1 MFASLKNKIKE
12 ETGSEGLLPHQRTM
26 IHPATTNN
34 NNNRL
39 KGSSNI
45 SVTSNDESQ
54 VNDKI

>member
-34 NNNRL
+34 NRL